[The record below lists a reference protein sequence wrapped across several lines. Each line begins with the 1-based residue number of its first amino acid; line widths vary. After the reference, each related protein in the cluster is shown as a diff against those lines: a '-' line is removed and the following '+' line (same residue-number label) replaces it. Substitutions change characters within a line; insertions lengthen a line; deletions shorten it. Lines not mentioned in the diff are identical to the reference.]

1 MLIPD
6 IVGMTAKASVNSF
19 DMTQVPHWY
28 MYPPKMSYC
37 DSLHEGV
44 LRAEIEKLSQAVASV
59 YVHIPFCGTKC
70 SFCSLFTSPSQSG
83 STFSDY
89 TNSLQREIE
98 NFSDRLAGGELAVPI
113 VYFGGGTPAL
123 LPEAHLAAIVEQI
136 HRHFDTASLRH
147 CSVEFSPEVVD
158 GAMAQRWRKHGFNRA
173 SLGIQTFDDA
183 ALKAMHRIH
192 SGHDALTA
200 VKRLADAGYGD
211 INVDLIFGY
220 AEQTSA
226 QWYVD
231 LETVL
236 DSDATHCT
244 FHPIAARPK
253 SAFERKAISP
263 DGAGHSTREFHA
275 QAIEFFREAGWRQ
288 SSAISYSRT
297 TSSNPLEVAESQGQ
311 VTVGFGAGS
320 RSYYAGIHTSTVPY
334 AKRTAFSAVMKHYHE
349 CVTRGHL
356 PIMNSALLDE
366 EEQQRRTLILQMHHG
381 SIPGQLVQALGL
393 GDTLTRMEALGLIVA
408 ADNGFTLT
416 VEGFVRA
423 AEIGLAFASAAVQSS
438 FGERKE

>member
-236 DSDATHCT
+236 DSDGYSLYLSSNSRSAQERVRKKGDLTRWCWSFDT
-244 FHPIAARPK
+244 RVPCSSNRVLQGGRLAPIERYLLFPYYVLKPAR
-253 SAFERKAISP
+253 SCGIA
-263 DGAGHSTREFHA
+263 GAGN
-275 QAIEFFREAGWRQ
+275 G
-288 SSAISYSRT
+288 
-297 TSSNPLEVAESQGQ
+297 
-311 VTVGFGAGS
+311 
-320 RSYYAGIHTSTVPY
+320 
-334 AKRTAFSAVMKHYHE
+334 
-349 CVTRGHL
+349 
-356 PIMNSALLDE
+356 
-366 EEQQRRTLILQMHHG
+366 
-381 SIPGQLVQALGL
+381 GL
-393 GDTLTRMEALGLIVA
+393 RCRLT
-408 ADNGFTLT
+408 
-416 VEGFVRA
+416 
-423 AEIGLAFASAAVQSS
+423 
-438 FGERKE
+438 